1 MEIKN
6 KNKDR
11 TNEHSND
18 LDKNN
23 IDYINLLIDMTCI
36 FSLWI
41 FIWFLLFYFKIT
53 KLNPS
58 IAYAFA
64 IIPMSYLYTSLIFNR
79 TNDISKLL
87 ILIFFTITDIVP
99 IIYLILTNNFKLEF
113 KSFILS
119 LGLLLFYLIHI
130 RYLRRDMDNLYT
142 KYLFNF
148 DVIENFKLFMKD
160 ISNNFN

>member
-6 KNKDR
+6 HDR
-11 TNEHSND
+11 TNH
-18 LDKNN
+18 DKNN

-58 IAYAFA
+58 IAYTFA

-79 TNDISKLL
+79 TNDINKLL

-99 IIYLILTNNFKLEF
+99 IIYLIVTNNFKLE
-113 KSFILS
+113 
-119 LGLLLFYLIHI
+119 LLLFYLIYI
-130 RYLRRDMDNLYT
+130 KYLRRDMDNLYT

-148 DVIENFKLFMKD
+148 DIIENFKLFMKD
-160 ISNNFN
+160 ISNNFNYVRFPL

>member
-6 KNKDR
+6 NNRMNQD
-11 TNEHSND
+11 SND
-18 LDKNN
+18 LNKNN

-58 IAYAFA
+58 IAYTFA
-64 IIPMSYLYTSLIFNR
+64 IIPMSYIYTSLIFDR
-79 TNDISKLL
+79 TNDINKLL
-87 ILIFFTITDIVP
+87 IFICFTIGDIFP
-99 IIYLILTNNFKLEF
+99 IIYLIVTNNFKLEY

-119 LGLLLFYLIHI
+119 LGLLLFYLIYI
-130 RYLRRDMDNLYT
+130 KYLRRDMDNLYT

-148 DVIENFKLFMKD
+148 DIIKNFKLFIKD
-160 ISNNFN
+160 ISKNFN

>member
-1 MEIKN
+1 MEIN
-6 KNKDR
+6 N
-11 TNEHSND
+11 

-36 FSLWI
+36 FSIWI
-41 FIWFLLFYFKIT
+41 FSWFILFYLNIS

-58 IAYAFA
+58 IVYVFS
-64 IIPMSYLYTSLIFNR
+64 IIPMSYLYTSLIFDR
-79 TNDISKLL
+79 TNDINKLL
-87 ILIFFTITDIVP
+87 IFICFTIVDIFP
-99 IIYLILTNNFKLEF
+99 IIYLIVSNNFKLEY

-119 LGLLLFYLIHI
+119 LGLLLFYLIYI

-148 DVIENFKLFMKD
+148 DVVENFKLFMKD
-160 ISNNFN
+160 ISKKF

>member
-41 FIWFLLFYFKIT
+41 FIWFLLFYFNIT

-64 IIPMSYLYTSLIFNR
+64 IIPISYLYTSLIFNR

>member
-6 KNKDR
+6 NYRMNQD
-11 TNEHSND
+11 SNN

-41 FIWFLLFYFKIT
+41 FIWFILFYFKIT

-64 IIPMSYLYTSLIFNR
+64 IIPMSYIYTSLIFDR
-79 TNDISKLL
+79 TNDINKLL
-87 ILIFFTITDIVP
+87 IFICFTIGDIFP
-99 IIYLILTNNFKLEF
+99 IIYLIVTNNFKLEF

-119 LGLLLFYLIHI
+119 LGLLLFYLIYI
-130 RYLRRDMDNLYT
+130 KYLRRDMDNLYT

-148 DVIENFKLFMKD
+148 DIIENFKLFMKD